1 MSTQTLPVP
10 DRTSIISMQGLEKKF
25 GTFTALRD
33 IDLDVREGEI
43 LTFLGPS
50 GCGKTT
56 LMRIIAGFEDPT
68 AGSLQLRGADMRRLP
83 PEKRPINMVFQR
95 YALFPHL
102 DVFDNVA
109 FGLRLKNWPAARIN
123 ERVGRML
130 KMVQMDTM
138 ATRWIHELSGGQSQ
152 RVALARALANEP
164 QLLLLDEPLAALD
177 LKIRHHMLSEL
188 KRIQRETGTTFVYV
202 THDQDEAMILS
213 SRIVLMNHGRIEQLG
228 TPDELYFHP
237 VSLFAAK
244 FLGETNILPAEVR
257 SGAGDDAV
265 LEGLAGRMRASH
277 LPKGLADGQKV
288 HVSIRP
294 ETVSLSDSTVGTAP
308 EINGALAEI
317 TQIQPIGSRV
327 VYTARLDNGTE
338 MRSQTVRPPDALP
351 LAMGQKVHLKWS
363 EAAVAVLTA

>member
-1 MSTQTLPVP
+1 MSTKTLPSP
-10 DRTSIISMQGLEKKF
+10 DLTSIISMQGLEKKF
-25 GTFTALRD
+25 GTFTALHD

-56 LMRIIAGFEDPT
+56 LMRIVAGFEDPT
-68 AGSLQLRGADMRRLP
+68 AGSLQLRGADMRKLP

-109 FGLRLKNWPAARIN
+109 FGLRLKAWPAAKIN
-123 ERVGRML
+123 ERVGHML

-138 ATRWIHELSGGQSQ
+138 ATRWIYELSGGQSQ

-188 KRIQRETGTTFVYV
+188 KRIQSETGTTFVYV

-244 FLGETNILPAEVR
+244 FLGETNILEAEGR
-257 SGAGDDAV
+257 SGAGAV
-265 LEGLAGRMRASH
+265 LEGPAGKMRTSH
-277 LPKGLADGQKV
+277 LPKQLADGQKV

-294 ETVSLSDSTVGTAP
+294 ETVTLSDSASGNVSD
-308 EINGALAEI
+308 INGALATI

>member
-1 MSTQTLPVP
+1 MSTQTIS
-10 DRTSIISMQGLEKKF
+10 TSGQEPIVSMRGLGKKF
-25 GTFTALRD
+25 GSFVALQG

-56 LMRIIAGFEDPT
+56 LMRIVAGFEDPT
-68 AGSLQLRGADMRRLP
+68 SGSLDLRGADMRRLP

-109 FGLRLKNWPAARIN
+109 FGLRLKKWPVAKIN
-123 ERVGRML
+123 DRVGQML
-130 KMVQMDTM
+130 KMVQMDAM
-138 ATRWIHELSGGQSQ
+138 ATRWITELSGGQSQ

-177 LKIRHHMLSEL
+177 LKIRHHMLAEL
-188 KRIQRETGTTFVYV
+188 KRIQNETRTTFIYV

-213 SRIVLMNHGRIEQLG
+213 TRIVLMNQGCIEQLG
-228 TPDELYFHP
+228 TPDELYFQP

-244 FLGETNILPAEVR
+244 FLGETNILPARVR
-257 SGAGDDAV
+257 GDADGDVV
-265 LEGLAGRMRASH
+265 LEGPAGTMRARSK
-277 LPKGLADGQKV
+277 PTGLTEAQEV

-294 ETVSLSDSTVGTAP
+294 ETISLSTLEAGSASDV
-308 EINGALAEI
+308 NGVCAEI
-317 TQIQPIGSRV
+317 KQIQPIGSRV
-327 VYTARLDNGTE
+327 VYTTRLDNGTE
-338 MRSQTVRPPDALP
+338 LRAQTVRPPDALP
-351 LAMGQKVHLKWS
+351 LAMGQKVYLNWS
-363 EAAVAVLTA
+363 DAAVAVLTK